1 MRIKIETTIKNSNKT
16 IVCHIN
22 GRAMMP
28 YEASVTLVGAFGGNI
43 FSQGTQGNTY
53 RRFDGKEKTF
63 SQPEET
69 LSKEIIMQ
77 RIQAVRAWVRE
88 NDKNEVLEFDVPE

>member
-53 RRFDGKEKTF
+53 RRFD
-63 SQPEET
+63 
-69 LSKEIIMQ
+69 
-77 RIQAVRAWVRE
+77 
-88 NDKNEVLEFDVPE
+88 